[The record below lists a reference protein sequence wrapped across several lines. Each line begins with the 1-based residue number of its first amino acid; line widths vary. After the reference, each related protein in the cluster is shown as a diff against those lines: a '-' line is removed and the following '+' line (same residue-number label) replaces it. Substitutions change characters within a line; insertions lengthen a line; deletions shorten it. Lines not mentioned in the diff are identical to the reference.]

1 MKKVILLLIVLISM
15 SGCYITFRT
24 PQDRRGLRPLWYSP
38 RTHHGPFYKQPRPK
52 QMKPHFNKEGRW

>member
-1 MKKVILLLIVLISM
+1 M